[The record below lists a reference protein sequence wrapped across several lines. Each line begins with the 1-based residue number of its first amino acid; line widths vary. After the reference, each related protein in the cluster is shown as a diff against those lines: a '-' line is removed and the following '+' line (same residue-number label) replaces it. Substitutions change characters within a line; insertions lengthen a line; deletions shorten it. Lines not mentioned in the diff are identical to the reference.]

1 MPRPQIVNI
10 LEPPTPPAAIP
21 SYVSDDSSL
30 IHRFRAGDRD
40 AFTALYR
47 AHYPAIFRFAF
58 HMTADPVKAA
68 EITQDVFVWLI
79 HHAAD
84 FDPKRGALPA
94 FLGGVARKILQR
106 QQRNDRRWL
115 PFDPAAALRFEA
127 RDSAVDVT
135 SAITAA
141 IDAESLRK
149 AIALLPI
156 RYREA
161 IVLCDLES
169 QSYDEAA
176 AALGCAVGTVR
187 SRLHRGRELLARKF
201 QPKKENRK

>member
-1 MPRPQIVNI
+1 MARPPIANI
-10 LEPPTPPAAIP
+10 LEPPKLPATIP
-21 SYVSDDSSL
+21 SYVSDDGSL

-40 AFTALYR
+40 AFTDIYR
-47 AHYPAIFRFAF
+47 AHHSAIFRFAF
-58 HMTADPVKAA
+58 HMTADPAKAA

-84 FDPKRGALPA
+84 FDPARGALPA
-94 FLGGVARKILQR
+94 FLNGVARKLLQR
-106 QQRNDRRWL
+106 RQRSERRWL
-115 PFDPAAALRFEA
+115 PFDAAAGSRLET
-127 RDSAVDVT
+127 RDSTVD
-135 SAITAA
+135 IGAA
-141 IDAESLRK
+141 IDADSLRK

-161 IVLCDLES
+161 IVLCDLEC

-176 AALGCAVGTVR
+176 AVLGCAVGTIR

-201 QPKKENRK
+201 QPKKETRR

>member
-1 MPRPQIVNI
+1 MVEHIMPRASLANI
-10 LEPPTPPAAIP
+10 LELPTPAAAIP
-21 SYVSDDSSL
+21 SAVIDDASL

-47 AHYPAIFRFAF
+47 AHHAAIFRFAF

-79 HHAAD
+79 EHPAQ
-84 FDPKRGALPA
+84 FDPQRGALPA
-94 FLGGVARKILQR
+94 FLSGVARKLLQR
-106 QQRNDRRWL
+106 RQRSERRWL
-115 PFDPAAALRFEA
+115 PFDAAAANRFET
-127 RDSAVDVT
+127 RDPNSDV
-135 SAITAA
+135 A
-141 IDAESLRK
+141 IDAETLRK
-149 AIALLPI
+149 AVALLPI

-169 QSYDEAA
+169 QSYEDAA

-201 QPKKENRK
+201 QPKKDSRS

>member
-1 MPRPQIVNI
+1 MPRPQVVNI
-10 LEPPTPPAAIP
+10 LELPTLPAAMP
-21 SYVSDDSSL
+21 SNVSDDGSL

-47 AHYPAIFRFAF
+47 AHHPAVFRFAF

-79 HHAAD
+79 HHAGA
-84 FDPKRGALPA
+84 FDPARGALPA
-94 FLGGVARKILQR
+94 FLSGVARKFIQR
-106 QQRNDRRWL
+106 QQRNERRWL
-115 PFDPAAALRFEA
+115 PFATEALFRFEA
-127 RDSAVDVT
+127 RDSAVE
-135 SAITAA
+135 IGAA

-169 QSYDEAA
+169 QSYEDAA
-176 AALGCAVGTVR
+176 AALGCAVGTIR

-201 QPKKENRK
+201 QPKKETR

>member
-1 MPRPQIVNI
+1 VDTDRH
-10 LEPPTPPAAIP
+10 
-21 SYVSDDSSL
+21 L
-30 IHRFRAGDRD
+30 IDCFQAGDRE

-47 AHYPAIFRFAF
+47 THHPAVFRFAF
-58 HMTADPVKAA
+58 HMTADPIKAA

-79 HHAAD
+79 HHAAE
-84 FDPKRGALPA
+84 FDPQRGALPA
-94 FLGGVARKILQR
+94 FLGGVARKLMQR
-106 QQRNDRRWL
+106 RQRSERRWL
-115 PFDPAAALRFEA
+115 PFDVGAVFQFEA
-127 RDSAVDVT
+127 PTVDFT
-135 SAITAA
+135 TA

-169 QSYDEAA
+169 QTYEEAA
-176 AALGCAVGTVR
+176 IALGCAVGTVR

-201 QPKKENRK
+201 QPKKESRS